1 MRIGRYLQRQD
12 APGVRASLGILVLG
26 CVLPMAIVAAFLIVD
41 FYERGRK
48 QLIDSTVTQA
58 QAAIA
63 SVDREFD
70 SLQAALLAL
79 GTSRQLQSGD
89 LAGFHAR
96 ARDALGNLHADS
108 IVLVDPSGAL
118 LLSTRRP
125 YGAPLPRL
133 PSTPLLKR
141 IMATGR
147 GGVSDLFPGP
157 LAGQLIYTVGVPIRR
172 DGSIVMTLNA
182 TATPAYLATLLAE
195 QKLPATWRTGILD
208 GRGKIVARSHEPDK
222 YVGKSAT
229 PALLHSLSLRGEGS
243 LEGRALDGLPVYTV
257 YSRSPRTG
265 WSVAFGIPIDEL
277 TAGLRHSLSWLIAA
291 TLAALALGLLL
302 AWRIGGSIAHSVRAL
317 IPPALAAGS
326 GEMPA
331 LPPLAIREAR
341 ELAQAM
347 RDAAA
352 SVRAA
357 RAHSRESEQRLM
369 LAAQAARLGIW
380 VRDQLRHEIWVS
392 DTWRALF
399 GFAPGQT
406 LAIADVLGRIHP
418 EDRPAAEAALAQPQ
432 GRYELEFRIVHPDGA
447 QRWISSQGQA
457 EYNAAGQVAL
467 VRGVSLDITARKQAE
482 LETLQKQKEITHLSR
497 VAMLGEL
504 SGTLA
509 HELNQ
514 PLTAI
519 LSNAQAAQRFLRQP
533 RPDLDELREILHDI
547 VEADERAS
555 AIIRR
560 LRSLIGNQESVMQPL
575 VADEL
580 LSDVLHILRADL
592 IQHGVTLHTE
602 LAGGTLQ
609 LLADHVQLQ
618 QVLINLIVNACDA
631 MAATPPAQ
639 RQISLRSRRHGQQWQ
654 LSVQDSGPG
663 IPPAQLGRI
672 FEPFFTTKSQG
683 MGLGLSICRN
693 IVQAHQGRLWAE
705 NGSAGGACLHLS
717 LPELS

>member
-1 MRIGRYLQRQD
+1 MRIGRYFTRQD
-12 APGVRASLGILVLG
+12 APGVRATLGLLVLG
-26 CVLPMAIVAAFLIVD
+26 CVLPLSLVAAFLIVE
-41 FYERGRK
+41 FYQRGRQ

-63 SVDREFD
+63 GVDREFD
-70 SLQAALLAL
+70 SLQAALQAL
-79 GTSRQLQSGD
+79 GTSRQLMTGD
-89 LAGFHAR
+89 LAGFHTR

-108 IVLVDPSGAL
+108 IVLVDPSGKL
-118 LLSTRRP
+118 LLSTRRA
-125 YGAPLPRL
+125 YGEPLPRL
-133 PSTPLLKR
+133 PGTPLLKR
-141 IMATGR
+141 IVATGR

-172 DGSIVMTLNA
+172 DGAIVMTLNA
-182 TATPAYLATLLAE
+182 TATPAHLTSLLAE
-195 QKLPATWRTGILD
+195 QKLPATWRTAILD
-208 GRGKIVARSHEPDK
+208 SRGKIVARSHEAAK

-229 PALLHSLSLRGEGS
+229 PALLHSLSVRGEGS

-265 WSVAFGIPIDEL
+265 WTVAFGIPTAEL
-277 TAGLRHSLSWLIAA
+277 TAGLRHSLGWLIAG

-302 AWRIGGSIAHSVRAL
+302 AWRVGGGIAHSVRAL

-326 GEMPA
+326 GDMPE

-352 SVRAA
+352 SVRTAQA
-357 RAHSRESEQRLM
+357 QSRESEHRLT

-399 GFAPGQT
+399 GFPPGQT
-406 LAIADVLGRIHP
+406 LTMADVLGRIHP
-418 EDRPAAEAALAQPQ
+418 EDRPAAEAALVQPR
-432 GRYELEFRIVHPDGA
+432 GRYELEFRIHHPDGA
-447 QRWISSQGQA
+447 ERWISSQGQA
-457 EYNAAGQVAL
+457 ECDSAGQVTL

-482 LETLQKQKEITHLSR
+482 LDMLQKQKELTHLSR

-533 RPDLDELREILHDI
+533 RPDLDELRDILHDI
-547 VEADERAS
+547 IEADERAS

-560 LRSLIGNQESVMQPL
+560 LRSLIGNQESVLQPV

-592 IQHGVTLHTE
+592 IHHGVTLHTD
-602 LAGGTLQ
+602 LAGGTLRLQ
-609 LLADHVQLQ
+609 ADRVQLQ
-618 QVLINLIVNACDA
+618 QVLINLIINACDA
-631 MAATPPAQ
+631 MAATPAAQ
-639 RQISLRSRRHGQQWQ
+639 RQIAIRSRRYGKQWQ
-654 LSVQDSGPG
+654 LDVQDSGPG
-663 IPPAQLGRI
+663 IPPTQLGRI

-683 MGLGLSICRN
+683 MGLGLAICRS

-705 NGSAGGACLHLS
+705 NSDGGGACLHLS
-717 LPELS
+717 LPELP

>member
-1 MRIGRYLQRQD
+1 MRIGRYLKRQD
-12 APGVRASLGILVLG
+12 APGVRATLGLLVLG
-26 CVLPMAIVAAFLIVD
+26 CVLPLAIVAAFLIVD

-48 QLIDSTVTQA
+48 QLIDSTVTKA
-58 QAAIA
+58 QATIA

-79 GTSRQLQSGD
+79 GTSRQLQEGD

-96 ARDALGNLHADS
+96 ARDALVNLHADS
-108 IVLVDPSGAL
+108 IVLVDPGGAL

-125 YGAPLPRL
+125 YGEPLPRL

-141 IMATGR
+141 IMATGQ

-157 LAGQLIYTVGVPIRR
+157 LAGQLIYTVGVPVRR
-172 DGSIVMTLNA
+172 NGAIVMTLNA
-182 TATPAYLATLLAE
+182 TATPAYLAALLAE

-208 GRGKIVARSHEPDK
+208 SRGKIVARSHEPEK

-229 PALLHSLSLRGEGS
+229 PALLHSLSLRGAGS

-265 WSVAFGIPIDEL
+265 WTVAFGIPIDEL
-277 TAGLRHSLSWLIAA
+277 TAGLRHSLGWLIAA

-302 AWRIGGSIAHSVRAL
+302 AWRVGGAIAHSVRAL

-326 GEMPA
+326 GSMPP

-347 RDAAA
+347 SDAAA

-357 RAHSRESEQRLM
+357 QAQSRESEHRLL

-380 VRDQLRHEIWVS
+380 VRDQLHQAIWVS
-392 DTWRALF
+392 DTWRTLF
-399 GFAPGQT
+399 GFAPGDGVT
-406 LAIADVLGRIHP
+406 IAAVLDRIHP
-418 EDRPAAEAALAQPQ
+418 EDRPAAEAVLAAPQ
-432 GRYELEFRIVHPDGA
+432 GHYELEFRVVHPDGT
-447 QRWISSQGQA
+447 QYWIASQGQA
-457 EYNAAGQVAL
+457 EYDGAGQVAL
-467 VRGVSLDITARKQAE
+467 VRGVSLDITARKLAE
-482 LETLQKQKEITHLSR
+482 LETLQKQKELTHLSR

-533 RPDLDELREILHDI
+533 RPDLNELREILHDI

-560 LRSLIGNQESVMQPL
+560 LRSLIGNQESVLAPL
-575 VADEL
+575 PADEL

-592 IQHGVTLHTE
+592 IHHGVTVHTA
-602 LAGGTLQ
+602 LAGAGLR
-609 LLADHVQLQ
+609 LLADRVQLQ

-631 MAATPPAQ
+631 MAALPAAQ
-639 RQISLRSRRHGQQWQ
+639 RRIEIRSRRNGQQWQ
-654 LSVQDSGPG
+654 LAVQDSGPG
-663 IPPAQLGRI
+663 IPPERLARI
-672 FEPFFTTKSQG
+672 FEPFYTTKRQG
-683 MGLGLSICRN
+683 MGLGLAICRN

-705 NGSAGGACLHLS
+705 NGPGGGACLHLS
-717 LPELS
+717 LPALP